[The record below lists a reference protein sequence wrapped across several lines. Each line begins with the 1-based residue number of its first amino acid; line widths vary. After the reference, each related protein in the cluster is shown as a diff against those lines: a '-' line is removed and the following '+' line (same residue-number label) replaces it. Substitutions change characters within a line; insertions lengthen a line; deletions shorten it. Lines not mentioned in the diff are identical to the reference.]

1 MWIDAQKKRNPLT
14 RNVDCPKLRWNCNVG
29 KRVWILANCNEI
41 AIFGFRWFSVYSPSH
56 TKCVSI
62 VKTEVKVRFFAF
74 GWLCVDPLA
83 LNVVRSLKNGEISI
97 VLVLVQPFSTNCV
110 SIGEIAVLHLLSEL
124 FRAKCVSAVGNHAK
138 YKHRYVKVRRVNVS
152 AFLCKSTSVCS
163 GICVCV

>member
-1 MWIDAQKKRNPLT
+1 M
-14 RNVDCPKLRWNCNVG
+14 G

-83 LNVVRSLKNGEISI
+83 LNVVRSSKNGEISI

-110 SIGEIAVLHLLSEL
+110 SIGEIAVLHRLAELLARNARL
-124 FRAKCVSAVGNHAK
+124 PFGNQ
-138 YKHRYVKVRRVNVS
+138 VKVCLR
-152 AFLCKSTSVCS
+152 KIVCMQKLL
-163 GICVCV
+163 V